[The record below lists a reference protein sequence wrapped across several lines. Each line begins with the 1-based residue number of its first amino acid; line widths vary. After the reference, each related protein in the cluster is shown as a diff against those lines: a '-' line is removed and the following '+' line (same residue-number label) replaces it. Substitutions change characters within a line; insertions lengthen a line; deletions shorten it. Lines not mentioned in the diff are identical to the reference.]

1 MNARFL
7 AIARDPAII
16 PGVHHYCD
24 EWCQYCPVTHRCL
37 GFRCTEEF
45 RRQRGRRGSDA
56 TFVSMEEALS
66 FTRQLAALDGSP
78 TEDLDAI
85 VANLPGRSGLHTVDP
100 LASVA
105 WEYAVSAAFLFT
117 DQAMAIIGNGPRA
130 SGPAPEE
137 IVLWHH
143 LRIYMKLVR
152 ALISLDPV
160 QDGDH
165 RVEDANG
172 CAKLTLASIGR
183 SKEALASLRVEENA
197 RGIDPLMAN
206 LTALER
212 GIDERFPRARAFV
225 RVGLDCPVS

>member
-24 EWCQYCPVTHRCL
+24 EWCQYCPVTRRCL

-45 RRQRGRRGSDA
+45 RRQRGRHGSDA
-56 TFVSMEEALS
+56 TFSSMEEALS

-85 VANLPGRSGLHTVDP
+85 VANLPGRSGLQTADP

-105 WEYAVSAAFLFT
+105 WEYAVTAAFLFT
-117 DQAMAIIGNGPRA
+117 DQAMASIGEGPRA
-130 SGPAPEE
+130 SGPAAAE
-137 IVLWHH
+137 IVLWYH

-152 ALISLDPV
+152 ALISLDRV
-160 QDGDH
+160 QDGEH
-165 RVEDANG
+165 RIDDANG
-172 CAKLTLASIGR
+172 CAKLTLTSIAR
-183 SKEALASLRVEENA
+183 SKTALAALRAEDNR
-197 RGIDPLMAN
+197 RGVDPLIDS

-212 GIDERFPRARAFV
+212 GIEARFPLARSFV
-225 RVGLDCPVS
+225 RVGLDCPAT